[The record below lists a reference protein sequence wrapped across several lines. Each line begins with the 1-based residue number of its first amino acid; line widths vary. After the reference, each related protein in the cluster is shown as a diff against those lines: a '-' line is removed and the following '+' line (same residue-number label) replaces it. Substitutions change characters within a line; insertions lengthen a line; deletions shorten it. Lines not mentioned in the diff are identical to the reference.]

1 MKKYIAILFACVSFC
16 ACEDF
21 LTQENPNKI
30 ESEYY
35 FKDESSLEIYANGL
49 TRSFATGI
57 KNFVNGDKNADTHA
71 WDGAAAYFKDNYSAS
86 DASNWGT
93 SNWSQLRSINF
104 YLDNM
109 RKADAPEAVLNH
121 YEGVGRF
128 FRALFYYAKVRTF
141 GAVPWYEKS
150 IEATDQEALFKDR
163 DNREFVASKIL
174 EDLDYA
180 CTYCLT
186 SDKYRVRAS
195 YIHRYVALALKA
207 RFCLYEG
214 TMRKYHAV
222 DPSTGRAWTKDE
234 SRFYLGE
241 CVKACEAIMGDG
253 VYKLTDDPAKR
264 QTQYRD
270 MFTNADACGVYT
282 DEFIWARDYDIDLKV
297 TYAINNYMVNPQHA
311 NYAFTRQ
318 FIDTYL
324 MTDGTPFTSKYPDYD
339 DLDLVAECTDRD
351 YRLAQTIRTPGFTRD
366 GGTTQWAPDVTFSK
380 TGYQPI
386 KWLTDDSS
394 KDTNTSKCDNDVP
407 LMRYAEVLLNYAEA
421 KAELGEMDAAV
432 WDQTI
437 APLRSRAGV
446 TSVIPAKADP
456 YMEAYFLNTVTDK
469 WILEVRRE
477 RGIELCLEMGL
488 RWDDDM
494 RWHMGDLLTSDNNP
508 WTGIYIGSTSY
519 TYDYTGLSTDDN
531 GDPVPDFYIRPGEDT
546 EHSIAISNTGANQTF
561 SLNGEGNIVWEYR
574 RVWSEKKYLRP
585 IPLTAITRNPNLEQN
600 ALWK

>member
-93 SNWSQLRSINF
+93 SNWSQLRSINY

-163 DNREFVASKIL
+163 DNREYVCRKIL
-174 EDLDYA
+174 ADLDYA
-180 CTYCLT
+180 CTYCST
-186 SDKYRVRAS
+186 AASYRNQAS

-214 TMRKYHAV
+214 TMRKYHTL
-222 DPSTGRAWTKDE
+222 DPSTGRPWQSDE
-234 SRFYLGE
+234 SAMYLGE

-253 VYKLTDDPAKR
+253 VYHLTD
-264 QTQYRD
+264 
-270 MFTNADACGVYT
+270 NAADRLTVAAGLDIAGNGQV
-282 DEFIWARDYDIDLKV
+282 IDL
-297 TYAINNYMVNPQHA
+297 
-311 NYAFTRQ
+311 
-318 FIDTYL
+318 
-324 MTDGTPFTSKYPDYD
+324 S
-339 DLDLVAECTDRD
+339 
-351 YRLAQTIRTPGFTRD
+351 RLANFEEQPGSRALSADSKTADGMAVAAEGPAEAGD
-366 GGTTQWAPDVTFSK
+366 GG
-380 TGYQPI
+380 
-386 KWLTDDSS
+386 
-394 KDTNTSKCDNDVP
+394 
-407 LMRYAEVLLNYAEA
+407 
-421 KAELGEMDAAV
+421 
-432 WDQTI
+432 
-437 APLRSRAGV
+437 RSRSPPV
-446 TSVIPAKADP
+446 KCRHPAQRFYP
-456 YMEAYFLNTVTDK
+456 PT
-469 WILEVRRE
+469 
-477 RGIELCLEMGL
+477 
-488 RWDDDM
+488 
-494 RWHMGDLLTSDNNP
+494 
-508 WTGIYIGSTSY
+508 
-519 TYDYTGLSTDDN
+519 TYRACRHL
-531 GDPVPDFYIRPGEDT
+531 PAPPDRPR
-546 EHSIAISNTGANQTF
+546 F
-561 SLNGEGNIVWEYR
+561 
-574 RVWSEKKYLRP
+574 
-585 IPLTAITRNPNLEQN
+585 
-600 ALWK
+600 

>member
-128 FRALFYYAKVRTF
+128 FRALFYIDKVQTF
-141 GAVPWYEKS
+141 GAVPWYDTS
-150 IEATDQEALFKDR
+150 IDATDREALFKDR

-222 DPSTGRAWTKDE
+222 DPSTGRRTRAGSISASA
-234 SRFYLGE
+234 SR
-241 CVKACEAIMGDG
+241 
-253 VYKLTDDPAKR
+253 PAR
-264 QTQYRD
+264 RS
-270 MFTNADACGVYT
+270 
-282 DEFIWARDYDIDLKV
+282 WA
-297 TYAINNYMVNPQHA
+297 TASIN
-311 NYAFTRQ
+311 
-318 FIDTYL
+318 
-324 MTDGTPFTSKYPDYD
+324 S
-339 DLDLVAECTDRD
+339 
-351 YRLAQTIRTPGFTRD
+351 RTT
-366 GGTTQWAPDVTFSK
+366 
-380 TGYQPI
+380 
-386 KWLTDDSS
+386 
-394 KDTNTSKCDNDVP
+394 
-407 LMRYAEVLLNYAEA
+407 
-421 KAELGEMDAAV
+421 
-432 WDQTI
+432 
-437 APLRSRAGV
+437 LRSG
-446 TSVIPAKADP
+446 
-456 YMEAYFLNTVTDK
+456 
-469 WILEVRRE
+469 RR
-477 RGIELCLEMGL
+477 
-488 RWDDDM
+488 
-494 RWHMGDLLTSDNNP
+494 
-508 WTGIYIGSTSY
+508 
-519 TYDYTGLSTDDN
+519 
-531 GDPVPDFYIRPGEDT
+531 
-546 EHSIAISNTGANQTF
+546 SIATCSPTPMPAA
-561 SLNGEGNIVWEYR
+561 S
-574 RVWSEKKYLRP
+574 
-585 IPLTAITRNPNLEQN
+585 IPTNSSGRATTTSI
-600 ALWK
+600 

>member
-163 DNREFVASKIL
+163 DNREYVCRKIL
-174 EDLDYA
+174 ADLDYA
-180 CTYCLT
+180 CTYCST
-186 SDKYRVRAS
+186 AASYRNQAS

-214 TMRKYHAV
+214 TMRKYHTL
-222 DPSTGRAWTKDE
+222 DPSTGRPWQSDE
-234 SRFYLGE
+234 SAMYLGE
-241 CVKACEAIMGDG
+241 CVKACEAIIGDG
-253 VYKLTDDPAKR
+253 V
-264 QTQYRD
+264 
-270 MFTNADACGVYT
+270 
-282 DEFIWARDYDIDLKV
+282 
-297 TYAINNYMVNPQHA
+297 
-311 NYAFTRQ
+311 
-318 FIDTYL
+318 
-324 MTDGTPFTSKYPDYD
+324 
-339 DLDLVAECTDRD
+339 
-351 YRLAQTIRTPGFTRD
+351 
-366 GGTTQWAPDVTFSK
+366 
-380 TGYQPI
+380 
-386 KWLTDDSS
+386 
-394 KDTNTSKCDNDVP
+394 
-407 LMRYAEVLLNYAEA
+407 
-421 KAELGEMDAAV
+421 
-432 WDQTI
+432 
-437 APLRSRAGV
+437 
-446 TSVIPAKADP
+446 
-456 YMEAYFLNTVTDK
+456 
-469 WILEVRRE
+469 
-477 RGIELCLEMGL
+477 
-488 RWDDDM
+488 
-494 RWHMGDLLTSDNNP
+494 
-508 WTGIYIGSTSY
+508 
-519 TYDYTGLSTDDN
+519 
-531 GDPVPDFYIRPGEDT
+531 
-546 EHSIAISNTGANQTF
+546 
-561 SLNGEGNIVWEYR
+561 
-574 RVWSEKKYLRP
+574 
-585 IPLTAITRNPNLEQN
+585 
-600 ALWK
+600 

>member
-1 MKKYIAILFACVSFC
+1 MKNHIAILIGALALCS
-16 ACEDF
+16 CEDY

-35 FKDESSLEIYANGL
+35 FTDESSLEIYTNGFI
-49 TRSFATGI
+49 RSFATAI
-57 KNFVNGDKNADTHA
+57 KSFVDGDKNADTHS
-71 WDGAAAYFKDNYSAS
+71 WDGQAAYFMDNYSAD
-86 DASNWGT
+86 DATNWTT
-93 SNWSQLRSINF
+93 SNWSQLRSINY

-109 RKADAPEAVLNH
+109 RNAVASDAILDH

-128 FRALFYYAKVRTF
+128 FRALFYIDKVQTF
-141 GAVPWYEKS
+141 GAVPWYDTS
-150 IEATDQEALFKDR
+150 IDATDQEALFKDR

-366 GGTTQWAPDVTFSK
+366 GGTTQWAPDVKFSK

-394 KDTNTSKCDNDVP
+394 KDTNVAAIASDVP
-407 LMRYAEVLLNYAEA
+407 LIRYAEVLLAYAEA
-421 KAELGEMDAAV
+421 KAELGEMDQTV
-432 WDQTI
+432 WNKTI
-437 APLRSRAGV
+437 RPLRERSGV
-446 TSVIPAKADP
+446 SGAMPATADP
-456 YMEAYFLNTVTDK
+456 YLASYYDGVTDK

-508 WTGIYIGSTSY
+508 WTGIWIGNTGY
-519 TYDYTGLSTDDN
+519 TYDFTGQSTDDN

-546 EHSIAISNTGANQTF
+546 EHSIAISNAGANQAF
-561 SLNGEGNIVWEYR
+561 SLNAAGNIVWEYKR
-574 RVWSEKKYLRP
+574 TWGEKKYLRP
-585 IPLTAITRNPNLEQN
+585 IPQTAITRNPNLEQN

>member
-1 MKKYIAILFACVSFC
+1 MKKYIAILFACVLFC

-93 SNWSQLRSINF
+93 SNWSQLRSINY

-109 RKADAPEAVLNH
+109 RNAVASDAILDH

-180 CTYCLT
+180 CTYCST
-186 SDKYRVRAS
+186 AASYRNQAS

-222 DPSTGRAWTKDE
+222 DPSTGRATASIN
-234 SRFYLGE
+234 SR
-241 CVKACEAIMGDG
+241 
-253 VYKLTDDPAKR
+253 
-264 QTQYRD
+264 
-270 MFTNADACGVYT
+270 
-282 DEFIWARDYDIDLKV
+282 
-297 TYAINNYMVNPQHA
+297 
-311 NYAFTRQ
+311 
-318 FIDTYL
+318 
-324 MTDGTPFTSKYPDYD
+324 
-339 DLDLVAECTDRD
+339 
-351 YRLAQTIRTPGFTRD
+351 
-366 GGTTQWAPDVTFSK
+366 TT
-380 TGYQPI
+380 
-386 KWLTDDSS
+386 
-394 KDTNTSKCDNDVP
+394 
-407 LMRYAEVLLNYAEA
+407 
-421 KAELGEMDAAV
+421 
-432 WDQTI
+432 
-437 APLRSRAGV
+437 LRSG
-446 TSVIPAKADP
+446 
-456 YMEAYFLNTVTDK
+456 
-469 WILEVRRE
+469 RR
-477 RGIELCLEMGL
+477 
-488 RWDDDM
+488 
-494 RWHMGDLLTSDNNP
+494 
-508 WTGIYIGSTSY
+508 
-519 TYDYTGLSTDDN
+519 
-531 GDPVPDFYIRPGEDT
+531 
-546 EHSIAISNTGANQTF
+546 SIATCSPTPMPAA
-561 SLNGEGNIVWEYR
+561 S
-574 RVWSEKKYLRP
+574 
-585 IPLTAITRNPNLEQN
+585 IPTNSSGRATTTSI
-600 ALWK
+600 

>member
-1 MKKYIAILFACVSFC
+1 MKRLIILAATLIAGLSACDSLLDKEPLDRVTQFDYFKTRSDLELFSNPFYDNLLDKTPYDEQNDLLVQMTLSDVLYGGDKRTVPNTGGGWSWGNLRRINTLLEYVDQ
-16 ACEDF
+16 CEDKKAV
-21 LTQENPNKI
+21 T
-30 ESEYY
+30 EYTALA
-35 FKDESSLEIYANGL
+35 K
-49 TRSFATGI
+49 
-57 KNFVNGDKNADTHA
+57 
-71 WDGAAAYFKDNYSAS
+71 
-86 DASNWGT
+86 
-93 SNWSQLRSINF
+93 
-104 YLDNM
+104 
-109 RKADAPEAVLNH
+109 
-121 YEGVGRF
+121 F
-128 FRALFYYAKVRTF
+128 FRAAFYFDKVKRF
-141 GAVPWYEKS
+141 GDVPWYEVQLGS
-150 IEATDQEALFKDR
+150 ADEALYKPRDSRELIMTNMIKDI
-163 DNREFVASKIL
+163 DEAINSGGL
-174 EDLDYA
+174 TEDIS
-180 CTYCLT
+180 T
-186 SDKYRVRAS
+186 YRVNKWA
-195 YIHRYVALALKA
+195 ALALKA
-207 RFCLYEG
+207 RFCLFEG
-214 TMRKYHAV
+214 TYRKYHGINLEGHDYTYYLEEAAKAAK
-222 DPSTGRAWTKDE
+222 TIIDE
-234 SRFYLGE
+234 GP
-241 CVKACEAIMGDG
+241 
-253 VYKLTDDPAKR
+253 YKLYSTKTPDKDYMMLFAQENASTEEYILAIRNSYEAQVYHNATAYTLLP
-264 QTQYRD
+264 TQGRP
-270 MFTNADACGVYT
+270 GYT
-282 DEFIWARDYDIDLKV
+282 RKFINMYLMKDGK
-297 TYAINNYMVNPQHA
+297 
-311 NYAFTRQ
+311 AFTDKFKTEWQ
-318 FIDTYL
+318 T
-324 MTDGTPFTSKYPDYD
+324 MPFTEEVK
-339 DLDLVAECTDRD
+339 DRD
-351 YRLAQTIRTPGFTRD
+351 PRLAQSIRTPGYKRI
-366 GGTTQWAPDVTFSK
+366 GAKRVQGPDLGVTI

-386 KWLTDDSS
+386 KFVQ
-394 KDTNTSKCDNDVP
+394 DTTASGGQIDRNDRSTCDMPVF
-407 LMRYAEVLLNYAEA
+407 RYAEVLLNYAEA